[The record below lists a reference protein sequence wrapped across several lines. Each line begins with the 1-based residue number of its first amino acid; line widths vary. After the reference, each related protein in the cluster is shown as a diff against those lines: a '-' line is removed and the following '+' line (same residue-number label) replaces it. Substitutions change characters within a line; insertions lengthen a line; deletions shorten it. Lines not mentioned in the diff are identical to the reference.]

1 MTKQQLSTRC
11 GRPTSSTSRSSDG
24 SILAQSLMI
33 SCRFDHFIGTCWIHI
48 SSAASPQR
56 KSKQKKKKFHRT
68 VVLRY
73 VGKPPQM
80 FPDLDYCNTSI
91 AIGCPVFPQDHLLLR
106 FLCIICRR
114 TAHIKFAIITS
125 RFEIGRFTSA
135 GLRSEKKWWNSVGL
149 SSQFHRL
156 IE

>member
-1 MTKQQLSTRC
+1 MAER
-11 GRPTSSTSRSSDG
+11 
-24 SILAQSLMI
+24 LAEEKK
-33 SCRFDHFIGTCWIHI
+33 IHRI
-48 SSAASPQR
+48 
-56 KSKQKKKKFHRT
+56 

-91 AIGCPVFPQDHLLLR
+91 AIIGCPAFPQDSLLLR

-125 RFEIGRFTSA
+125 RFEIGRLLSA
-135 GLRSEKKWWNSVGL
+135 GVRSKKNGGTRWVFLL
-149 SSQFHRL
+149 SFTD
-156 IE
+156 